1 MENGKNTKKILLIVA
16 GIIVAFLAGIGIG
29 FAVWEATHDDTQDEE
44 QQENSNGNGDQ
55 TTPTPTPTPMET
67 PTPTPTPTGE
77 EIELQVFFSR
87 RPESNNDF
95 DFTSGRERNTT
106 RKDVGTFAIQE
117 LIEGP
122 SEDAQD
128 QGLYSPIEL
137 QGESNCDGQDF
148 TLFVEQNGEAVLQF
162 CKDLQ
167 IAGVGDAARIESTV
181 TDTLEQFSTVETITI
196 LTKDGGELGDLSDS

>member
-1 MENGKNTKKILLIVA
+1 MENEKNTNNIVLVVA

-29 FAVWEATHDDTQDEE
+29 FAVWEVTNDDTQDEE
-44 QQENSNGNGDQ
+44 QQENGDGNGDQ
-55 TTPTPTPTPMET
+55 TTPTPTPMKT

-77 EIELQVFFSR
+77 EIELQVFFSK

-95 DFTSGRERNTT
+95 DFTSGREKNTT

-137 QGESNCDGQDF
+137 QGESNCDGHDF

-162 CKDLQ
+162 CKDVK

-181 TDTLEQFSTVETITI
+181 TDTLEQFSTVETVTI
-196 LTKDGGELGDLSDS
+196 LTKDGSELGDLSGS